1 MANNVIKLSRR
12 TKKGR
17 TAAETAAVARD
28 KQQHGEKHYQS
39 RIMSLCQVIHALILE
54 REDPDA
60 PIVYQREELVTLNPE
75 NVSIIITE
83 HARPGVDG
91 RRDADVTIRLLTPVE
106 L

>member
-1 MANNVIKLSRR
+1 MANNVIRMSRR

-17 TAAETAAVARD
+17 TAAEAAAVARD

-54 REDPDA
+54 RENPDD
-60 PIVYQREELVTLNPE
+60 PIVYHREDLVTLNPE

-83 HARPGVDG
+83 HAVPNSVGI
-91 RRDADVTIRLLTPVE
+91 RDADVTIRLLTPVE
-106 L
+106 E